1 MFTCKAFSTL
11 CLILSLSVHTFASVM
26 EEKKQM
32 VCTFDTYELRL
43 SFKENDTMQL
53 LIFENQRQ
61 RRECF
66 FSISA
71 YDDGKKNASLAEM
84 IHVNLMGCVVSDA
97 RPDPHFTLL
106 SSGYLKAYP
115 PFADYSVYLIRN
127 QHPLV
132 CKTYP

>member
-1 MFTCKAFSTL
+1 MFTCKAFSAL
-11 CLILSLSVHTFASVM
+11 CLMLSLSVHTFAS
-26 EEKKQM
+26 EIEKKQM
-32 VCTFDTYELRL
+32 ACSFDTYELRL
-43 SFKENDTMQL
+43 SFKENGTMQL
-53 LIFENQRQ
+53 GIFENQRQ

-97 RPDPHFTLL
+97 RPEPHFTLL

-115 PFADYSVYLIRN
+115 PFTEYSVYLIRN

-132 CKTYP
+132 CKAY